1 MYHSFNPHRI
11 EYYIGGFELFKTL
24 SQTGLEGER
33 VLDIKN
39 LALRV
44 AQAAWDVR
52 AHDIKILDMRSVSIM
67 TDYFVI
73 VSGDSMVHVRAV
85 VGAILDEVKD
95 DDLKIKR
102 REGSDD
108 ARWVLID
115 LGDVIAHV
123 FHHAEREFYDLDN
136 LWSDA
141 GEIPWE
147 NT

>member
-1 MYHSFNPHRI
+1 M
-11 EYYIGGFELFKTL
+11 
-24 SQTGLEGER
+24 
-33 VLDIKN
+33 DIKN